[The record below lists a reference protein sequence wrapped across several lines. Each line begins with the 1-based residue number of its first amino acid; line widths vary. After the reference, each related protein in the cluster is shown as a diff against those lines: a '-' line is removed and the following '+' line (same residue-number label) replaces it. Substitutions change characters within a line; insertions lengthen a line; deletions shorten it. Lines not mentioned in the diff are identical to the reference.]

1 MGEGLIETPERS
13 LKAEGW
19 ADFEAGGQKVM
30 RLKFRQ
36 ALWGHC
42 APLHHSIQRPMPKT
56 PSQPPGFCAPMAAVG
71 VGLPQSA
78 LAGLCV

>member
-1 MGEGLIETPERS
+1 
-13 LKAEGW
+13 
-19 ADFEAGGQKVM
+19 M

-56 PSQPPGFCAPMAAVG
+56 PSQPSGFCAPMAAVG